1 MKLKNARIY
10 FESLAAETNKK
21 SKIKVYNKFIQ
32 IISSLEKRNLS
43 ESEIESIEKE
53 LDALSL
59 DSSNEKFSNAL
70 RQFEKYLKQTFS
82 LTTKEYYQKLYG
94 GLGLLVGLLFGV
106 IFLSNLERSL
116 GISYGLI
123 GGMVVGSLIGRQLDA
138 QAKTAGNLL

>member
-10 FESLAAETNKK
+10 LESLTAETNKK
-21 SKIKVYNKFIQ
+21 SKIKVYKKFIL

-59 DSSNEKFSNAL
+59 DSSNVKFSKAL

-82 LTTKEYYQKLYG
+82 LTSKEYYQKLYG
-94 GLGLLVGLLFGV
+94 GLGLLIGLLFGV

-116 GISYGLI
+116 GISYGLL